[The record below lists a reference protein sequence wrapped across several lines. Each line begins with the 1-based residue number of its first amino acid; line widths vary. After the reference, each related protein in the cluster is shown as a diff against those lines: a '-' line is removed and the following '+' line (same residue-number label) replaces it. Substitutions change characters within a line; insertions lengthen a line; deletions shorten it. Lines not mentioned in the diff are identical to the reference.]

1 MPIMLEHLNLL
12 CFSWLN
18 AAAGLHGWP
27 LALGLFTAER
37 VILLVPLGL
46 VLLWMSGDA
55 ARRAAAVKALAAI
68 SCALAGNALIG
79 LAWYHAR
86 PFVVGAGHAFMRH
99 APDSSF
105 PSDHGTVM
113 FTAALVLASSAAP
126 AARRFGIA
134 LLPLACAVAWSRIFL
149 GIHWP
154 MDMLGALGMAVGAAL
169 AFRTARMDALCTAL
183 AGSLAALY
191 RRVLA
196 VPIARGWLRP

>member
-1 MPIMLEHLNLL
+1 M
-12 CFSWLN
+12 SD
-18 AAAGLHGWP
+18 
-27 LALGLFTAER
+27 R
-37 VILLVPLGL
+37 V
-46 VLLWMSGDA
+46 
-55 ARRAAAVKALAAI
+55 AAVKALAAI
-68 SCALAGNALIG
+68 TCALAGNALIG

-86 PFVVGAGHAFMRH
+86 PVVVGAGHAFMRH

-113 FTAALVLASSAAP
+113 FTAA
-126 AARRFGIA
+126 RRFGMA

-169 AFRTARMDALCTAL
+169 VFRTGRMDALCTTL
-183 AGSLAALY
+183 AGSLATLY

-196 VPIARGWLRP
+196 VPIARGWPRP